1 MSNYWVKRELTRN
14 RMKEWMMNWK
24 CMNMLI
30 TKAMKRS
37 FTNREICRISEQN
50 LCVQNCSL
58 EKLLHTKKISKIWHQ
73 SLGYWVES
81 RTIYCIYWMIKYKIV
96 YNAKLSYDN
105 GNLNESLELIRV
117 SPLIAIL
124 RKINQI
130 ELFHFLRIVDKHFE
144 LLIFSNYDYLW

>member
-1 MSNYWVKRELTRN
+1 
-14 RMKEWMMNWK
+14 
-24 CMNMLI
+24 
-30 TKAMKRS
+30 
-37 FTNREICRISEQN
+37 
-50 LCVQNCSL
+50 
-58 EKLLHTKKISKIWHQ
+58 
-73 SLGYWVES
+73 
-81 RTIYCIYWMIKYKIV
+81 MIKYKIV

-144 LLIFSNYDYLW
+144 LLIFSNYDYL